1 MKYCILSAAAAD
13 NNDAISNDI
22 IFTIKDTK
30 LYIPIINLWA
40 KDNQKLSKFLR
51 KGFERSVLLEWI

>member
-1 MKYCILSAAAAD
+1 MSAAAAD